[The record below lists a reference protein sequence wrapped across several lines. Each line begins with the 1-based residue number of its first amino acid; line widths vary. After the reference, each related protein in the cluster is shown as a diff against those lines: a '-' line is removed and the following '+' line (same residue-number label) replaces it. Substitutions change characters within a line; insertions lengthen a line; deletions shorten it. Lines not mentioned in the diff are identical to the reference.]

1 MDRSI
6 KALHLTKHFGD
17 VTAVRDLNLSV
28 LPGAIFGFL
37 GSNGA
42 GKTTTIDCLTGI
54 SEPDSG
60 EVYLLGEIFRSGDV
74 ALKRRIGILPSNLAL
89 FDQLTASEF
98 LVFDA
103 RMFGLNP
110 GEAKRRAR
118 DLLSAFQLQES
129 ERQKIATFSTGMR
142 KKLAFAAAVIHSPE
156 VLFLDE
162 PFESVDPA
170 STATMKTWLKAFVQT
185 GRTVFFSSHVLDVVE
200 NFCTQVAILSRG
212 ELVWEG
218 SMQNGLE
225 AGGHVFEDLESLFL
239 YVTGNREIEIVPW
252 L

>member
-6 KALHLTKHFGD
+6 KALHLTKRFGE
-17 VTAVRDLNLSV
+17 VTAVRDLSFSV
-28 LPGAIFGFL
+28 PSGAIFGFL

-54 SEPDSG
+54 AEPDSG
-60 EVYLLGEIFRSGDV
+60 EVYLRGNLFRGGD
-74 ALKRRIGILPSNLAL
+74 AAMKKHIGILPSNLAL
-89 FDQLTASEF
+89 FDQLTATEF
-98 LVFDA
+98 LVFHA
-103 RMFGLNP
+103 RMFGLSP
-110 GEAKRRAR
+110 REAQARTR
-118 DLLSAFQLQES
+118 DLLCGLQLE
-129 ERQKIATFSTGMR
+129 EAGNKRIATFSTGMR
-142 KKLAFAAAVIHSPE
+142 KKAAFAAAVIHSPE

-170 STATMKTWLKAFVQT
+170 STALMKAWLKVFVQT

-200 NFCTQVAILSRG
+200 NFCTHAAILSRG
-212 ELVWEG
+212 QLVWEG
-218 SMQNGLE
+218 SMQNGLA

-239 YVTGNREIEIVPW
+239 HVTGAQEIEIAPW